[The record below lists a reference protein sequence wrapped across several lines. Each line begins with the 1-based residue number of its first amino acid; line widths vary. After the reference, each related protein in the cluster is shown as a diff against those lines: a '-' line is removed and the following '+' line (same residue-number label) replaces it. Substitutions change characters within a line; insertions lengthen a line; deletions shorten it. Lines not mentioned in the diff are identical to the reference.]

1 MGLFQTQLPP
11 NFGGPYTIRRHP
23 LGTTGGRKAARE
35 LSSTANSKPLPQTL
49 PAHIRTSLSSSLSLM
64 MEVTL
69 PLQPWPSSL
78 RQLLEGSQPS
88 ARHPTVGGHILL
100 VLHKKGCHLS
110 ARSFRFKQALVLKL
124 SCSPLSNRGQCWEHL
139 GSHPHHRAVMA

>member
-11 NFGGPYTIRRHP
+11 NFGGPSTIRRHP

-88 ARHPTVGGHILL
+88 ARHPTVRTHPACPPQEGLSPFCQ
-100 VLHKKGCHLS
+100 VLSFPTPPYPPCSQCAMKM
-110 ARSFRFKQALVLKL
+110 ARGTGMSSR
-124 SCSPLSNRGQCWEHL
+124 PWY
-139 GSHPHHRAVMA
+139 